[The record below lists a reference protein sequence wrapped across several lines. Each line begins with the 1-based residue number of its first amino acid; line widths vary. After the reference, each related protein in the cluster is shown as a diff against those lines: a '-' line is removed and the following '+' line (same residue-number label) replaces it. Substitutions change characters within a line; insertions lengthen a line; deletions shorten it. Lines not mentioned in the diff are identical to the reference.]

1 MSFNSND
8 KFKIYRAGIIPY
20 FVHDNGVIEMLFMK
34 PANTS
39 FGADIDPITF
49 QPVMRYQLAKGRIEN
64 GENSEQAAIR
74 EGGEETGLKEDNI
87 IQILHVGTFLGRT
100 EVYIA
105 KIKDKNDFAPH
116 DYETEST
123 KWFTIDEFRKD
134 GRSLHLDL
142 VEKSH
147 IIMDIN
153 EQAYGSYR
161 Y

>member
-1 MSFNSND
+1 
-8 KFKIYRAGIIPY
+8 
-20 FVHDNGVIEMLFMK
+20 
-34 PANTS
+34 
-39 FGADIDPITF
+39 
-49 QPVMRYQLAKGRIEN
+49 MRYQLAKGRIEN

-147 IIMDIN
+147 IIWTLMNRHMAVIDTRTLLCLSNHQKQMLI
-153 EQAYGSYR
+153 
-161 Y
+161 